1 MCTVNNNRAEVE
13 ETLLI
18 LNSVSV
24 LKGASVL
31 VQSQACMSGGCCGG
45 KKTPEVLSA
54 FILLPEN
61 VEKRM
66 RNVFYQAAEI

>member
-13 ETLLI
+13 ETAHFKLC
-18 LNSVSV
+18 VCPE
-24 LKGASVL
+24 GASVL
-31 VQSQACMSGGCCGG
+31 VQSQGCVSGGCCGE
-45 KKTPEVLSA
+45 KTPEVLSA

-66 RNVFYQAAEI
+66 KNVFYQAAEI